1 MIDLDD
7 ALGSLTD
14 VAVRFDEPLEVI
26 VARARRRTRR
36 RRAVRAICAVV
47 VVAVGVA
54 GIVGIVAA
62 RRSESPSVSV
72 HPVTGVIARADAIA
86 AARAFDAHLPLS
98 AIVRAKLINFDDYIF
113 ADNGGVAPLK
123 PVRLQPAET
132 AVSTKSSFWLVYV
145 QATNTIAL
153 GHGPSAPWALVFV
166 DSTSGK
172 VAYRVSDSRPGWP
185 SWEILPDRAGPG
197 DSATF
202 CARARETLRDNSDV
216 PSMSAQQG
224 FLRAAMQI
232 EYLLAVAPPQVRDD
246 LTTMRTFVE
255 ALILNSRSPV
265 SYSDQDAAIIQV
277 DDAARSQCH
286 IEIGKGLSI
295 FDFNSQSSPARPATT
310 AP

>member
-14 VAVRFDEPLEVI
+14 VAARFDEPLEVI

-36 RRAVRAICAVV
+36 RRAVRAIFALAVV
-47 VVAVGVA
+47 AA
-54 GIVGIVAA
+54 GIVGIGVAG
-62 RRSESPSVSV
+62 RSKSPSVSV
-72 HPVTGVIARADAIA
+72 QPATGVIARAAAIA
-86 AARAFDAHLPLS
+86 AARALDAHLPPS

-113 ADNGGVAPLK
+113 AANGGVAPLQ
-123 PVRLQPAET
+123 PVRLQPAEI
-132 AVSTKSSFWLVYV
+132 AVSTKSSFWLIYV
-145 QATNTIAL
+145 QAPNTIAL
-153 GHGPSAPWALVFV
+153 GHGPPAPWALVFL
-166 DSTSGK
+166 DSTNGK
-172 VAYRVSDSRPGWP
+172 VAYRVSESRPDWP

-197 DSATF
+197 DPATF
-202 CARARETLRDNSDV
+202 CARARETLRANSDV
-216 PSMSAQQG
+216 PNMSAQQG
-224 FLRAAMQI
+224 FLRSAVQV

-246 LTTMRTFVE
+246 LTTMRTFLK

-265 SYSDQDAAIIQV
+265 SYNDQDAAIINV

-295 FDFNSQSSPARPATT
+295 FGFTSQSSSPARTATT

>member
-14 VAVRFDEPLEVI
+14 VASHFDEPVHLI
-26 VARARRRTRR
+26 MARARRRTR

-62 RRSESPSVSV
+62 RRSKSPSVSV
-72 HPVTGVIARADAIA
+72 QPGTSVIARADAIA
-86 AARAFDAHLPLS
+86 AARALDAHLPPS

-113 ADNGGVAPLK
+113 AANGGVAPLK

-132 AVSTKSSFWLVYV
+132 AVSTKSSFWLIYV
-145 QATNTIAL
+145 HAPNTIAL
-153 GHGPSAPWALVFV
+153 GHGPPAPWALVFI

-172 VAYRVSDSRPGWP
+172 VAYRVSDTRPDWP

-197 DSATF
+197 DPATF

-216 PSMSAQQG
+216 PNMSAQQG
-224 FLRAAMQI
+224 FLRSAAQV
-232 EYLLAVAPPQVRDD
+232 EYLLAVAPPRVRDD
-246 LTTMRTFVE
+246 LTTMRTFLK

-265 SYSDQDAAIIQV
+265 SYNDQDAAIINV

-295 FDFNSQSSPARPATT
+295 FGFTSQSSPARTATT